1 MGNAGRIVSIL
12 DRLLGRETS
21 RSADHGDAPLLVISP
36 MQRRHIRSVM
46 TIEEQ
51 VYPRPWT
58 PNVFEEEI
66 AMMPR
71 QHRLYL
77 IAHVGNS
84 VVGYGGLLLAGDDA
98 HITTLAV
105 SPQWQRRGVATE
117 LLLELAWEARNRK
130 FSALTLEVRHT
141 NFAAQDLYR
150 RFGFAPAGVR
160 KKYYENTDDAIVM
173 WCSNIQSDE
182 FARRLS
188 EIESTRS

>member
-1 MGNAGRIVSIL
+1 MSIL
-12 DRLLGRETS
+12 DRLLGRQVNRIDSHDDE
-21 RSADHGDAPLLVISP
+21 PLLVISQ

-58 PNVFEEEI
+58 PKVFEEEI
-66 AMMPR
+66 AMMN
-71 QHRLYL
+71 QKHRYYL
-77 IAHVGNS
+77 IAHVENK

-105 SPQWQRRGVATE
+105 SPTWHHRGVATE
-117 LLLELAWEARNRK
+117 LLLELAWEARARK
-130 FSALTLEVRHT
+130 FSALTLEVRHSNT
-141 NFAAQDLYR
+141 AAQDLYR

-182 FARRLS
+182 FAGRLS
-188 EIESTRS
+188 EIEGTRS

>member
-1 MGNAGRIVSIL
+1 MSIL
-12 DRLLGRETS
+12 DRLLGRGAS
-21 RSADHGDAPLLVISP
+21 RTDDRGDSPFLVISP

-46 TIEEQ
+46 AIEER

-58 PNVFEEEI
+58 SKVFEEEI

-71 QHRLYL
+71 KHRLYL
-77 IAHVGNS
+77 VAHIGNQI
-84 VVGYGGLLLAGDDA
+84 VGYGGLLLAGDDA

-105 SPQWQRRGVATE
+105 SPAWQRRGIATE
-117 LLLELAWEARNRK
+117 LLLELAWEARIRK

-182 FARRLS
+182 FASRLG

>member
-1 MGNAGRIVSIL
+1 MSIL
-12 DRLLGRETS
+12 DRLLGRESS
-21 RSADHGDAPLLVISP
+21 RTDYQGADQGASPYLVISE

-66 AMMPR
+66 AMIPR
-71 QHRLYL
+71 KHRLYL
-77 IAHVGNS
+77 IARMGNEI
-84 VVGYGGLLLAGDDA
+84 VGYGGLLLVGDDA

-105 SPQWQRRGVATE
+105 SPAWQRRGVATE
-117 LLLELAWEARNRK
+117 LLLELAWEARVRK
-130 FSALTLEVRHT
+130 FAALTLEVRHT

-173 WCSNIQSDE
+173 WCPNIQGDE
-182 FARRLS
+182 FATRLS
-188 EIESTRS
+188 EIEGTRS